1 MILILMSVPSEG
13 NMPQHRTGHE
23 FKVLVIYW
31 SATGNTEKVA
41 NAIQKA
47 LVCEGAEI
55 VVKEISEA
63 AEEEL
68 YQYDL
73 IFLGSPS
80 YHFLPPE
87 QVLRF
92 VKQKMKLHK
101 KRGDVKPCAPKIAG
115 KVAVVFCT
123 YSGPHTGIKEATP
136 VGEYL
141 GQFFEHLGFDVVAK
155 WYIVGEFHGQE
166 DLSTE
171 GKLGDIRGRPNQQ
184 DLFEVESNVSKL
196 INSLRSKS

>member
-1 MILILMSVPSEG
+1 MPGEK
-13 NMPQHRTGHE
+13 NMHQHKADRE
-23 FKVLVIYW
+23 LKALVIYW

-41 NAIQKA
+41 SAIQKA
-47 LVCEGAEI
+47 LVRERAKLVI
-55 VVKEISEA
+55 KKISEA

-80 YHFLPPE
+80 YQFLPPE
-87 QVLRF
+87 PVQRF
-92 VKQKMKLHK
+92 VKQKMKVHRE
-101 KRGDVKPCAPKIAG
+101 RGDIKPCAPKIAG
-115 KVAVVFCT
+115 KIAVVFCT

-141 GQFFEHLGFDVVAK
+141 GQFFEHLGFDVAAK
-155 WYIVGEFHGQE
+155 WYIVGEFHGRE
-166 DLSTE
+166 DLSTK

-184 DLFEVESNVSKL
+184 DLSEVGSNVSKL
-196 INSLRSKS
+196 IKSLRSTS